1 MNGSMADYLRVV
13 TPYLHAELVSPL
25 ALFPIQTF
33 AQLLPSFS
41 LAGFECRL
49 DAELSRVDFQVNLP
63 RLKLNLPETFLT
75 HPVWFFFQS
84 FCQEWAEP
92 TSFLH
97 QGVAQIHLEFDMDE
111 PSSSVPIPC
120 IFLELNQ
127 ENVQEAQGLIEL
139 ARRLLNRPT
148 SSLLESNLRLCGDS
162 LPDGARITHLG
173 AMLSRSSQGVR
184 LNVKGIDPAHLWD
197 YLVKIG
203 WTDTTNTF
211 PTLVSTL
218 SKLVDETVL
227 TFDVGETIHPR
238 IGLECFLE
246 KQPQHE
252 PRWQLFLDYLVERG
266 LCAPAKRNGLL
277 AWPGFSQKADNPE
290 LWPKSL
296 NWGDR
301 FLGSK
306 TLSVFWRTISLI
318 KIVYQPDKPLEA
330 KGYLAFGHR
339 WFNANALLS
348 EDPQKTEDSN
358 QRGWLKN
365 EKNETEVSP
374 YEVSQYLEQVRHYY
388 DQMNPLILKHVGRTY
403 QSGLLMTNSQT
414 DPFRETNLYCANQ
427 SGIQPGSYI
436 LDAGC
441 GVCGPSID
449 IAQHIEAV
457 RIEAITL
464 SPAQATTARELVQ
477 QTGLADKIQ
486 IHVGDFHHLPFTDE
500 VFDLVFFLESSG
512 YSYDRHRLFAEV
524 YRVLRPGG
532 NLYIKEPFSK
542 EPPLSDQERQEL
554 REMNR
559 IYSYKIARMSE
570 VVEAISVAGFQS
582 VTTRDLSEIVS
593 TKDFDNSIVEF
604 KNGLPFITEF
614 GKFHYYPYQIKPT
627 FFGEIQANKPS

>member
-13 TPYLHAELVSPL
+13 TPYIRAELVSPP
-25 ALFPIQTF
+25 ALLTIQTL

-63 RLKLNLPETFLT
+63 HPKLNFPDSLST
-75 HPVWFFFQS
+75 HPVWVFFHS

-92 TSFLH
+92 TSFLY

-111 PSSSVPIPC
+111 LSSQVPIPC

-127 ENVQEAQGLIEL
+127 ETVQEAQGLIEL
-139 ARRLLNRPT
+139 ARRLLNGLT
-148 SSLLESNLRLCGDS
+148 SSRLESNLRLCADL
-162 LPDGARITHLG
+162 LPDGAQITHLG

-184 LNVKGIDPAHLWD
+184 LNVKGVSPSHLWD

-211 PTLVSTL
+211 PTLVSSL
-218 SKLVDETVL
+218 CKFVDEIVL

-238 IGLECFLE
+238 VGLECFWE
-246 KQPQHE
+246 KQPRHE

-266 LCAPAKRNGLL
+266 LCSPAKRNGLL
-277 AWPGFSQKADNPE
+277 AWPGFSQKTDNPE

-301 FLGSK
+301 FLGSR

-318 KIVYQPDKPLEA
+318 KIVYQPDRPLEA

-348 EDPQKTEDSN
+348 EDQQKTEDAN
-358 QRGWLKN
+358 HKGWLQN
-365 EKNETEVSP
+365 EKTEA
-374 YEVSQYLEQVRHYY
+374 EVSQYLEQVRRYY
-388 DQMNPLILKHVGRTY
+388 ELMNPLILKYVGRTY
-403 QSGLLMTNSQT
+403 QSGLLMTNPQT

-486 IHVGDFHHLPFTDE
+486 IHVGDFHHLPFADE

-512 YSYDRHRLFAEV
+512 YSYDRHLLFAEV

-542 EPPLSDQERQEL
+542 ESPLSDQEQREL
-554 REMNR
+554 AEMNR

-627 FFGEIQANKPS
+627 FFGEIKACKPI